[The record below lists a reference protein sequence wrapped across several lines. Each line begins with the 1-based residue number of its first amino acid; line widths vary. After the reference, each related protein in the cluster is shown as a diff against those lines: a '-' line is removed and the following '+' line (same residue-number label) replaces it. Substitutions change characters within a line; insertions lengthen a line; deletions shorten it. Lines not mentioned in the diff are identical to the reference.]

1 MRPGDGR
8 HRLVA
13 GHATCLTSD
22 AGDREERHEGDA
34 LLPAGAHELVM
45 HTSEGS
51 RPGPTFVVMTSSS
64 AYGESAVLISSLADR
79 SGEK

>member
-1 MRPGDGR
+1 
-8 HRLVA
+8 
-13 GHATCLTSD
+13 
-22 AGDREERHEGDA
+22 
-34 LLPAGAHELVM
+34 M